1 MSTPQE
7 LARFHIEIAIKL
19 IGREAVLALVT
30 APPVPAAAA
39 GGAGAPAA
47 AAAGAGRGRRPGAA
61 PDETR
66 CQWILTDSTQCKN
79 AHTAATTYC
88 KIHAAKIDLID
99 L

>member
-7 LARFHIEIAIKL
+7 LARFHIETAIKL
-19 IGREAVLALVT
+19 VGREAVVAMLTTSAV
-30 APPVPAAAA
+30 A

-47 AAAGAGRGRRPGAA
+47 TGGGRGRRPGAA
-61 PDETR
+61 PDDAR
-66 CQWILTDSTQCKN
+66 CQWILTDGTQCKN
-79 AHTAATTYC
+79 AHTSTTTYC